1 MQGGKYLANTPS
13 LKNKLRIEFSAG
25 RIPFFMVPQIFITF
39 SSILPIEASFV
50 PTCKIIKLTSDL
62 DLGLG
67 STFGG
72 GRTSVNNA
80 FDNFEAFIPGYE

>member
-1 MQGGKYLANTPS
+1 
-13 LKNKLRIEFSAG
+13 
-25 RIPFFMVPQIFITF
+25 MVPQIFITF